1 MDKLGQEWVSA
12 AVDGETDAQTMA
24 ELVADTHSH
33 DKWHNY
39 HMIGDAMR
47 GELPQTLVLDL
58 SASIAAAIEREPAIV
73 APQLASNTTAKLT
86 AEAERVAVANE
97 QRGAERN
104 NVVSLFKQFGQYA
117 IAATVALFAVVGVQ
131 NYNQSTED
139 DAGAAPVLVTRPLV
153 GSASPV
159 SLQTGPVS
167 QTQNQNQSYSNDQV
181 NEQRRRINTYIQDH
195 MLQQRLNTGAVIE
208 NDTGV
213 IAVPAKQQ

>member
-167 QTQNQNQSYSNDQV
+167 QTQNQSYSNDQV

>member
-33 DKWHNY
+33 NKWHNY

-47 GELPQTLVLDL
+47 GELPQTIVLDL
-58 SASIAAAIEREPAIV
+58 SASIAAAIELEPAIV
-73 APQLASNTTAKLT
+73 APQVTASEVDAPVTTQ
-86 AEAERVAVANE
+86 VAVNAGTVINAGNS
-97 QRGAERN
+97 RF
-104 NVVSLFKQFGQYA
+104 VPLFKQFGQYA
-117 IAATVALFAVVGVQ
+117 IAATVAMFAIVGVQ
-131 NYNQSTED
+131 NYNQTAD
-139 DAGAAPVLVTRPLV
+139 DAASPSPVLVTRPLV

-159 SLQTGPVS
+159 SLQTGAV
-167 QTQNQNQSYSNDQV
+167 QQNQGYTNDQM

-208 NDTGV
+208 DNTEV
-213 IAVPAKQQ
+213 IPVPFNQ

>member
-73 APQLASNTTAKLT
+73 APQLASNTTATLT

-97 QRGAERN
+97 QSGAERN

-167 QTQNQNQSYSNDQV
+167 QTQNQSYSNDQV